1 MRVRVLKK
9 ESNELKIEI
18 EGEGHTFCNALQ
30 KVVLE
35 DGDVEVAGYDMPH
48 PLVSNPTFYVRTN
61 GKSTPETVLERAAK
75 RLQKRSDDFRVAFE
89 RATEAWGKS

>member
-1 MRVRVLKK
+1 MKVRVLKK

-35 DGDVEVAGYDMPH
+35 DDDVEVAGYDVPH
-48 PLVSNPTFYVRTN
+48 PMVSNPTFYVRTK
-61 GKSTPETVLERAAK
+61 GRRKPETVLEGAAK
-75 RLQKRSDDFRVAFE
+75 RLQKRSDEFRVAFE
-89 RATEAWGKS
+89 KATEAWGKS